1 MAFTVEQDSKTIGI
15 NILCDEGIYDDV
27 EIIIGGA
34 EVFIRQ
40 YDESKGEY
48 DLIRFSP
55 HMFGE
60 MLVSM
65 DKEPGSYAAEDLK
78 DGLRKAKKSNNY

>member
-1 MAFTVEQDSKTIGI
+1 MFTIEKDDKTIGI
-15 NILCDEGIYDDV
+15 NIMCDDAIYDDV
-27 EIIIGGA
+27 EIIIGSA

-40 YDESKGEY
+40 YDESKEEY

-55 HMFGE
+55 RMFGE

-65 DKEPGSYAAEDLK
+65 NKEEGTYKGKDLLN
-78 DGLRKAKKSNNY
+78 DLDKAK

>member
-1 MAFTVEQDSKTIGI
+1 MFTVEKDDKTIGVTI
-15 NILCDEGIYDDV
+15 VCDEATYDDV

-40 YDESKGEY
+40 YDESKEEY

-55 HMFGE
+55 RMFGE

-65 DKEPGSYAAEDLK
+65 DKDEGTYQGKDLLNDLAK
-78 DGLRKAKKSNNY
+78 DK

>member
-1 MAFTVEQDSKTIGI
+1 MAFTVEQDKKTIGI
-15 NILCDEGIYDDV
+15 NILCDESIYDDV
-27 EIIIGGA
+27 EIIIGSA

-40 YDESKGEY
+40 YDESKEEY

-55 HMFGE
+55 KMFGE

-65 DKEPGSYAAEDLK
+65 DKEPGTYAAKDLEDE
-78 DGLRKAKKSNNY
+78 LRKNKGTA